1 MVKEWYKIIKESPDM
16 LLDNDEILSFYPDY
30 YKVRE
35 KIETDSVE
43 LPMINKTIAYFNA
56 NYKTSDRYKELKE
69 NGLNEEEI
77 YNSMLKDT
85 TDKYNRLYKSVLKAK
100 DKCIDLCDLIDY
112 IGHYPERYP
121 RPRPEE
127 QNEKLEKLMDKYDIA
142 VAYHSDGLSAY
153 RLKITSG
160 DMVRL
165 IETLKSKVKIF
176 DLQRVYLES
185 YRWAFN
191 TDKLEEIEE
200 KHENLEEAIE
210 DFPKSIEQLNG
221 TTKKEEIQKQLVKK
235 MENMKLGN
243 ILYF

>member
-1 MVKEWYKIIKESPDM
+1 M

-35 KIETDSVE
+35 KIEADSVD
-43 LPMINKTIAYFNA
+43 LPMINKTVAYFNA
-56 NYKTSDRYKELKE
+56 NYKTSDKYKELKDA
-69 NGLNEEEI
+69 GLSEEEI
-77 YNSMLKDT
+77 YNSMFKDT
-85 TDKYNRLYKSVLKAK
+85 SGKYNRLYKSVLKAK
-100 DKCIDLCDLIDY
+100 EKCIDLCDLIDY

-121 RPRPEE
+121 KPRPEE
-127 QNEKLEKLMDKYDIA
+127 QNEKLEALMDKYDIA
-142 VAYHSDGLSAY
+142 VAYHSDGLSAH

-176 DLQRVYLES
+176 DLQRVHLES
-185 YRWAFN
+185 YRWVFDS
-191 TDKLEEIEE
+191 DKLEEVEE
-200 KHENLEEAIE
+200 KHDILAEVIE

-221 TTKKEEIQKQLVKK
+221 TTKKEEMHKQLVKK
-235 MENMKLGN
+235 MENMNSGN